1 MNQPDIEDASNA
13 LIAWCQSQDMSPSDA
28 VLVMTHALTAIMVA
42 SAKGQNMDLEN
53 VDVIRVGDDVSFVRV
68 PTKDE
73 IHQIV
78 LGRPPKSKQN

>member
-1 MNQPDIEDASNA
+1 MNQRDIEDASNA
-13 LIAWCQSQDMSPSDA
+13 LIAWCQSQAMSPSDA

-42 SAKGQNMDLEN
+42 SAKGQNMDLEA

-68 PTKDE
+68 PTDAE